1 MMTPELP
8 IAPINLLPRERS
20 VRRCRRRG
28 FTLLEGLTAAMI
40 LAILVLGVFGSLS
53 AAYEQSAS
61 VRANATGI
69 LLARQLADEI
79 ISKPFN
85 PTNSLGAGGLASRS
99 LFTDVSN
106 YNNYSDT
113 STSMPL
119 LAGGT
124 LNVTGSDAYNRSV
137 SVAVGAT
144 PSIDAVSPTT
154 DFAIVTVSVT
164 CPNGQIVTIPEL
176 VANYSIQ
183 AN

>member
-1 MMTPELP
+1 M
-8 IAPINLLPRERS
+8 PRERS
-20 VRRCRRRG
+20 AQRRRRGG
-28 FTLLEGLTAAMI
+28 FTLLEGLMAAVI
-40 LAILVLGVFGSLS
+40 LSILVLGVFGSLC

-106 YNNYSDT
+106 YNNYSDA

-164 CPNGQIVTIPEL
+164 CPNGQIVSIPEL

-183 AN
+183 SN

>member
-1 MMTPELP
+1 MPQEP
-8 IAPINLLPRERS
+8 SAQ
-20 VRRCRRRG
+20 RRRRGG
-28 FTLLEGLTAAMI
+28 FTLLEGLTAAVI
-40 LAILVLGVFGSLS
+40 LAILVLGVFGSLC

-69 LLARQLADEI
+69 LLAHQLADEI
-79 ISKPFN
+79 VSKPFN
-85 PTNSLGAGGLASRS
+85 PANSLGAGGLASRS

-106 YNNYSDT
+106 YNNYSDA

-124 LNVTGSDAYNRSV
+124 LDVTGSDAYNRSV

-144 PSIDAVSPTT
+144 PSIDSVSPTT

-164 CPNGQIVTIPEL
+164 CPNGQIVSIPEL

-183 AN
+183 SN